1 MHVRIIP
8 VVPDV
13 HRSWELV
20 DLVLWWSQVPP
31 PAKEVVALRRHFD
44 DFAGVPVDELWR
56 RLASGERRLVIGRF
70 FEGEAVRM
78 LDSTRESGAPPP
90 PAEVPPSLPV
100 HAAADVFS
108 FVMELE
114 TSRCLR

>member
-13 HRSWELV
+13 HRSWALV

-31 PAKEVVALRRHFD
+31 PAKEIVALRRHFD
-44 DFAGVPVDELWR
+44 DFASVPVDELWR
-56 RLASGERRLVIGRF
+56 RLATGERRLVIGRF

-78 LDSTRESGAPPP
+78 LDSARESGLDLRIEPTGQ
-90 PAEVPPSLPV
+90 S
-100 HAAADVFS
+100 ADR
-108 FVMELE
+108 LE
-114 TSRCLR
+114 